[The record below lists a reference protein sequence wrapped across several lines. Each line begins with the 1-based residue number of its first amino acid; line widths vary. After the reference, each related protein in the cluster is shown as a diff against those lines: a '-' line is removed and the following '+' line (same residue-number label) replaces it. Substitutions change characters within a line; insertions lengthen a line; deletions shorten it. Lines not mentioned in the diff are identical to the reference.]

1 MKNNGDESLLKDV
14 LHDFLNTRE
23 VRQKYN
29 EVRLRQA
36 WLEVTGVTAE
46 RYTEKVTLK
55 KNGVLRVDIS
65 AAALRQDLVFSRT
78 SLIAQLNAAVGE
90 TLVKEL
96 EIG

>member
-1 MKNNGDESLLKDV
+1 M
-14 LHDFLNTRE
+14 HDFLNTRE

-46 RYTEKVTLK
+46 RYTTQVTLK

-65 AAALRQDLVFSRT
+65 SAPLRQDLVFSRT
-78 SLIAQLNAAVGE
+78 SLIAQLNVAVGE
-90 TLVKEL
+90 ALVKEL